1 MSTLVYVLFA
11 GVAGITAGRLGD
23 ARPPYAATVSALAA
37 LVLSVT
43 VSLPLGDQGPHLFGV
58 AIVPAAAA
66 ALAGALLARVALG
79 GAVRRW
85 RIRA

>member
-1 MSTLVYVLFA
+1 MSALVYLLLA
-11 GVAGITAGRLGD
+11 CVAGIAAGRLGG
-23 ARPPYAATVSALAA
+23 ARLPYAAAACALTA
-37 LVLSVT
+37 LILSVT
-43 VSLPLGDQGPHLFGV
+43 VSLPLGDQGPHLFEV
-58 AIVPAAAA
+58 AVVPAAAA